1 MSPEYAQT
9 VEEQYIRKNQH
20 NVDDLLAADNPETAQ
35 AGLEVLAQQQQ
46 WDRLYTTCQQ
56 QGHPREVM
64 HKYQA
69 KHLEIL
75 IQSHNFEQALSM
87 LHKYDAPVTDTHTL
101 LYNKICLQALGGGGL
116 PTLEMLVQVMS
127 KVVSKMRDAGDKR
140 LKEYERLTLISDL
153 CLLKE
158 KIKPKNMEHS
168 AKIAISLL
176 RYAGEL
182 PADRVFYEA
191 GMGCKEMEWQNMAF
205 VFLNRCASSFSF
217 SLLNLARP

>member
-1 MSPEYAQT
+1 MRPGASST
-9 VEEQYIRKNQH
+9 
-20 NVDDLLAADNPETAQ
+20 LAA
-35 AGLEVLAQQQQ
+35 
-46 WDRLYTTCQQ
+46 
-56 QGHPREVM
+56 
-64 HKYQA
+64 
-69 KHLEIL
+69 
-75 IQSHNFEQALSM
+75 LS
-87 LHKYDAPVTDTHTL
+87 A
-101 LYNKICLQALGGGGL
+101 CGGL

-205 VFLNRCASSFSF
+205 VFLNRCASSFSI
-217 SLLNLARP
+217 SLLNLV